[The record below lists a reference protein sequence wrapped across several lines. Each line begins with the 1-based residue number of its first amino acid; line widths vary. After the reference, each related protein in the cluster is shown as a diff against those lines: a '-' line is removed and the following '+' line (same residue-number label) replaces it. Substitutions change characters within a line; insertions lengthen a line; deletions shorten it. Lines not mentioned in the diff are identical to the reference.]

1 MNKTKS
7 WKITR
12 TRLIHSKNVYKSVQI
27 YYWNNKNYKVIKMM
41 KMEINQVNTILK
53 FTKIK
58 CKDHQVTLNLIM
70 VDFNYLKTKTKIDI
84 QIICY
89 TNQ

>member
-1 MNKTKS
+1 
-7 WKITR
+7 
-12 TRLIHSKNVYKSVQI
+12 
-27 YYWNNKNYKVIKMM
+27 MM

-70 VDFNYLKTKTKIDI
+70 ADFNYLKTKTKIDI

-89 TNQ
+89 SNQ